1 MEYSNISLFKYCKE
15 QDLEIVAVKLKLVAK
30 NLIVFCAYRAP
41 GGNLEY
47 FFNQVD
53 NIFNT
58 LGNSNTE
65 YILCG
70 DLNINYLEPSSK
82 KTKLE
87 NLLNMYNLI
96 GTVNFPTRTTNT
108 SSSAIDIF
116 VDKGRNYTI
125 KPYINGLSDHD
136 AQLLILND
144 MVQKVN
150 STKSFFIRNINKN
163 TIAEFQFLLSMEQW
177 EDVFNVT
184 DVNIMFKNFLNTYLR
199 CYNATFLKVNISTS
213 NLINN
218 RWITKGIKV
227 SCKRKKELFVLCKII
242 NNDNLKQHYKKYC
255 RILTKIIRSAKK
267 LHYNNIIFRSKNRK
281 KAPGKLLTMNVG

>member
-1 MEYSNISLFKYCKE
+1 MEYSNINLFKYCKE

-47 FFNQVD
+47 FFKQVD

-58 LGNSNTE
+58 LDNSNTE

-108 SSSAIDIF
+108 SSSAIDNIF

-242 NNDNLKQHYKKYC
+242 NNDNLKQHYKK
-255 RILTKIIRSAKK
+255 ILSDTDKNNSQCKKIT
-267 LHYNNIIFRSKNRK
+267 L
-281 KAPGKLLTMNVG
+281 

>member
-1 MEYSNISLFKYCKE
+1 MEYSNINLFKYCKE

-30 NLIVFCAYRAP
+30 NLIVFCTYRAL

-47 FFNQVD
+47 FFKQVD

-58 LGNSNTE
+58 LDNSNTE

-70 DLNINYLEPSSK
+70 DLNINYLESSSK

-96 GTVNFPTRTTNT
+96 GTVSFPTRTTNT
-108 SSSAIDIF
+108 SSSAIDNIF

-125 KPYINGLSDHD
+125 KPYINGLSDHN
-136 AQLLILND
+136 AQILILND

-150 STKSFFIRNINKN
+150 STKSFIRNINKN
-163 TIAEFQFLLSMEQW
+163 IIAEFQFLLSMEQW

-184 DVNIMFKNFLNTYLR
+184 DVNIMFKIFLNTYLR

-218 RWITKGIKV
+218 RWIT
-227 SCKRKKELFVLCKII
+227 
-242 NNDNLKQHYKKYC
+242 
-255 RILTKIIRSAKK
+255 
-267 LHYNNIIFRSKNRK
+267 
-281 KAPGKLLTMNVG
+281 